1 MSNTLTDTDKFKLV
15 FEESKLN
22 QTQFASKISI
32 TPGSLS
38 GILSGRTKPTMALFR
53 SISQAFPTINPM
65 WLFADDPNMHIG
77 DYAQSSST
85 TSTSGSQSNNLFGQ
99 NDLDET
105 MFAFGDLGKSAIEN
119 MSSNQQQK
127 AIGTSVPNANNSTVN
142 HSSVSGN
149 QSASVVSESGSRQTA
164 KIPAVDPEVLASK
177 VAMKLQ
183 KPPRQITEIRIFFDD
198 GTYET
203 FGPHV

>member
-1 MSNTLTDTDKFKLV
+1 MSNNLTDTDKFKMV

-22 QTQFASKISI
+22 QTKFASMINI

-53 SISQAFPTINPM
+53 SISQAFPNINPM

-77 DYAQSSST
+77 DTAQVSPQEST
-85 TSTSGSQSNNLFGQ
+85 TQN
-99 NDLDET
+99 NDLFDQGSFDDS
-105 MFAFGDLGKSAIEN
+105 MFAFGDLGKSAAEGLSHN
-119 MSSNQQQK
+119 TQQSTPSAPVVNNRDQSSNRSSGIPSSHVSSAPDPNTRQQSK
-127 AIGTSVPNANNSTVN
+127 TV
-142 HSSVSGN
+142 
-149 QSASVVSESGSRQTA
+149 T
-164 KIPAVDPEVLASK
+164 VDPEVLATK

-183 KPPRQITEIRIFFDD
+183 KPARQITEIRIFFDD

-203 FGPHV
+203 FGPHS